1 MKNYISHKMQ
11 ALPAS
16 FFTALCTIVILLTIL
31 SAQLGWSLATYAD
44 TSLSLSDNIKRV
56 QLIKQVVRV
65 PNSIQVMNEEK
76 ISVLLRNP
84 TLKRNEMDV
93 TAWHYHGNSCS
104 LAIYF
109 SKGNDK
115 PDHVEYR
122 ALRMN
127 ADVSV
132 QIDQI
137 DQTSLN
143 QYCIKDV
150 LEAQGV
156 DTPSNVARQPTPTWD
171 NPYRT

>member
-1 MKNYISHKMQ
+1 MQ

-16 FFTALCTIVILLTIL
+16 FFTALCASIIFIMVIST
-31 SAQLGWSLATYAD
+31 QLVFSLATYAD

-65 PNSIQVMNEEK
+65 PNAIQIMNEEK

-109 SKGNDK
+109 SKGQNK
-115 PDHVEYR
+115 PDYVEYR
-122 ALRMN
+122 TLSMN
-127 ADVSV
+127 ADVSA
-132 QIDQI
+132 QFEQN
-137 DQTSLN
+137 DQTSIN

-156 DTPSNVARQPTPTWD
+156 NTPDNFARQPRPTWD